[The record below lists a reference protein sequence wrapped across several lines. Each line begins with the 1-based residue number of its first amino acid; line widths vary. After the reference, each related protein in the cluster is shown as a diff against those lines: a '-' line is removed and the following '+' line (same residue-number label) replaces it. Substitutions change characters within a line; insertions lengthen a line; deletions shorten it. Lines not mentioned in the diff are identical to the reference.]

1 MLRSYNKQQQKKH
14 ILFIE
19 IPYQQKE
26 KKKSKKVCCNTILE
40 DILNSA

>member
-19 IPYQQKE
+19 VPYQQKE
-26 KKKSKKVCCNTILE
+26 KKKKQEGVL
-40 DILNSA
+40 